1 MENLAPTGIRSPD
14 RPARSESLYRLIS
27 RPTFWYKS
35 ILNYKQSM
43 PLHVSAN
50 LVAILREVHY
60 KGYIT
65 KVYEPMAGYN
75 VVNVNSVW
83 FQMHVIMSG
92 FEGLVG

>member
-1 MENLAPTGIRSPD
+1 
-14 RPARSESLYRLIS
+14 
-27 RPTFWYKS
+27 
-35 ILNYKQSM
+35 M